1 MKCWEAKAKL
11 NRDMQHIVT
20 IYVKANTERK
30 AIMFA
35 QEKAR
40 KTYNCL
46 VIDII
51 SIKETETKNK

>member
-1 MKCWEAKAKL
+1 MKYWEAKAKL

-35 QEKAR
+35 EEKAR

-46 VIDII
+46 TVDII
-51 SIKETETKNK
+51 SIKETEN